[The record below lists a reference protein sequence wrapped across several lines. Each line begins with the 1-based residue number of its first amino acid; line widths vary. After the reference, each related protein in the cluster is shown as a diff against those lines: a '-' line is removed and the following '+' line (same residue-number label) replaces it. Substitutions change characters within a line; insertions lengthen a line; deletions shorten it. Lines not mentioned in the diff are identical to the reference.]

1 MFRGQHDHTIDGKGR
16 LSIPAGF
23 RMEIQRRSEK
33 HPILTKYKDHLALYA
48 RDAWDEI
55 ESQLMQKSNLQPNV
69 RAYQRF
75 IIGGASECPVDTQG
89 RILIPKALREHARLE
104 SKVTLV
110 GVLEKI
116 EIWNS
121 ELFEQDM
128 QRTLMRLEEIQLAV
142 DQGSE
147 H

>member
-16 LSIPAGF
+16 LSIPAAL
-23 RMEIQRRSEK
+23 RMEIQRRSEN
-33 HPILTKYKDHLALYA
+33 HPILTRHKDHLALYG
-48 RDAWDEI
+48 REDWDKI
-55 ESQLMQKSNLQPNV
+55 ERQLMQKSNLQPDV
-69 RAYQRF
+69 QAYQRF
-75 IIGGASECPVDTQG
+75 IIGGANECPIDTQG

-121 ELFEQDM
+121 ELFEQIM
-128 QRTLMRLEEIQLAV
+128 QKTVINLEEIQLSV
-142 DQGSE
+142 DQGPE